1 MNLLTSLAIG
11 VLFAAGIYQML
22 RRNVIRAAI
31 GLVLISN
38 AVNLFLFSTGAY
50 NGESPAYTTAVSQI
64 SDPLPQALVLT
75 AIVNF
80 VLIAAVVYFILIVP
94 VTKAREKFG
103 PSAAEEAEAEE
114 ITLLREIRDSLQNK
128 A

>member
-11 VLFAAGIYQML
+11 VLFAAGIYQIL

-50 NGESPAYTTAVSQI
+50 NGQAAAYSTAVGQI

-75 AIVNF
+75 AIVISMGGFAF
-80 VLIAAVVYFILIVP
+80 VL
-94 VTKAREKFG
+94 
-103 PSAAEEAEAEE
+103 S
-114 ITLLREIRDSLQNK
+114 LLYVISTRYKTSDGDEVKGLKN
-128 A
+128 

>member
-1 MNLLTSLAIG
+1 MNIVTSLAIG

-50 NGESPAYTTAVSQI
+50 NGESPAYSTAVSQI

-75 AIVNF
+75 AIVISMGGFAF
-80 VLIAAVVYFILIVP
+80 VL
-94 VTKAREKFG
+94 
-103 PSAAEEAEAEE
+103 S
-114 ITLLREIRDSLQNK
+114 LLYVISTRYKTSDTDEVQGLKN
-128 A
+128 

>member
-11 VLFAAGIYQML
+11 ILFAAGIYQIL

-50 NGESPAYTTAVSQI
+50 NGQAAAYSTAVGQI

-75 AIVNF
+75 AIVISMGGFAF
-80 VLIAAVVYFILIVP
+80 VL
-94 VTKAREKFG
+94 
-103 PSAAEEAEAEE
+103 S
-114 ITLLREIRDSLQNK
+114 LLYVISTRYKTSDGDEVKGLKN
-128 A
+128 

>member
-11 VLFAAGIYQML
+11 ILFAAGIYQIL

-38 AVNLFLFSTGAY
+38 AVNLFLFSAGAY
-50 NGESPAYTTAVSQI
+50 NGQSAAYSTAASQI

-75 AIVNF
+75 AIVISMGGFAF
-80 VLIAAVVYFILIVP
+80 VL
-94 VTKAREKFG
+94 
-103 PSAAEEAEAEE
+103 S
-114 ITLLREIRDSLQNK
+114 LLYVISTRYKTSDGDEVKGLKN
-128 A
+128 